1 MCNIWAKG
9 VVNSSINP
17 LTCFFKCKNGYIL
30 KNPILEK
37 LMEQVCYES
46 VGVANTCG
54 FNLIY
59 EDILNLTREV
69 ISDTSENFSSM
80 LQSIQKGSKTE
91 IDSINGFIVKA
102 GKQFGIDVTL
112 NEVIIYIIN
121 NL

>member
-1 MCNIWAKG
+1 
-9 VVNSSINP
+9 
-17 LTCFFKCKNGYIL
+17 
-30 KNPILEK
+30 
-37 LMEQVCYES
+37 
-46 VGVANTCG
+46 
-54 FNLIY
+54 
-59 EDILNLTREV
+59 
-69 ISDTSENFSSM
+69 M